1 MVPDKNYKYMKDRM
15 IKILRFLKK
24 TYSRYG
30 MLFLVAIILVAGF
43 YAYKSYSTK
52 QTEEEDVLDT
62 FDEAIPAQCEN
73 GEWIVFPD
81 PDNKGKYT
89 KFSENAKIKYVEAR
103 NKFTSEDGS
112 KIFLT
117 DKNYSLFFFMDRD
130 VRIEGYDM
138 GGQGKYVQKI
148 KCVGEEASKDIQD
161 QRRHLM
167 DYISGNIDSIALEK
181 SSQSPWQINS
191 FYFVN
196 GTDLYVEYESPE
208 SLSEDAPYDG
218 RLWLIQATKLDRSV
232 PQIKTLAYIQED
244 AEDPDK
250 NILKVGEDLYRDNKN
265 MTIYEYD
272 DDAGRWALQ

>member
-1 MVPDKNYKYMKDRM
+1 MKDQM
-15 IKILRFLKK
+15 IKMVGFLRRA
-24 TYSRYG
+24 YSRYG
-30 MLFLVAIILVAGF
+30 MLLLAAVVLVAGF
-43 YAYKSYSTK
+43 YAYKSYSAK
-52 QTEEEDVLDT
+52 QIEEEDVLDT

-81 PDNKGKYT
+81 PDNKGKYA
-89 KFSENAKIKYVEAR
+89 KFSENAKIKYAEAG

-148 KCVGEEASKDIQD
+148 KCVGEEANKDIQD

-208 SLSEDAPYDG
+208 SFSEDAPYDG
-218 RLWLIQATKLDRSV
+218 RLWLIRATKLDRSV
-232 PQIKTLAYIQED
+232 PRIETLAYIQED

-250 NILKVGEDLYRDNKN
+250 NIIKVGEDLYRDNKN

-272 DDAGRWALQ
+272 DDAKRWALQ